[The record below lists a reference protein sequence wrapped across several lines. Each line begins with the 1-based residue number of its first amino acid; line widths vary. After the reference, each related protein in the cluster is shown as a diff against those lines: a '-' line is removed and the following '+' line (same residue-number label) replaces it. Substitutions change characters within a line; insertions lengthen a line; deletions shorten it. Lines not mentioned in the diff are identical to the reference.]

1 LKISFN
7 YNVSFNDN
15 QILRLENEQNVGDIG
30 FGSSLQRHREGMTP
44 FAYFVYKQIYDDNG
58 KPIEGAYADLNG
70 DGVINLEDRYFYKD
84 PYADILM
91 GLTLSLECNNFDLS
105 MASRASIGN
114 YSYNSMAASAKG
126 SLITN
131 LGRISNVNGEYLD
144 SSFQGTSGVSDRS
157 DYFIQNASF
166 LKIDNI
172 TLGYTFE
179 DFMDDK
185 PLRLY
190 FSADNVL
197 VETKYDGIDPEI
209 TGGID
214 DNFYPRSKVFA
225 IGLNFN
231 F

>member
-1 LKISFN
+1 
-7 YNVSFNDN
+7 
-15 QILRLENEQNVGDIG
+15 
-30 FGSSLQRHREGMTP
+30 MTP

-144 SSFQGTSGVSDRS
+144 SNFQGTSGVSDRS